1 MTSVFIT
8 IIIQCI
14 LSIFLIYNFKNK
26 EHQLKYLYLYLL
38 VITVDFVHEFL
49 LYQYYSDIT
58 ILSDIP
64 SSFRYIKGPLLFFF
78 ISKKTSK
85 NKIVL
90 HSLPFIFAFT
100 LNICILISIVIDME
114 LSRLYEFYKILFI
127 IYPFYWIAYL
137 IFCIYKINKQGS
149 FSKKINIEYTKYL
162 LYFIFST
169 VTAMMILYYTNTS
182 FTQKH
187 IETIRQIYSSLFLVQ
202 FALIVM
208 IHLKSQQ
215 FVSAENN
222 STKKEKYS
230 STNTTEEEIQKICND
245 IQNGFVVQKLHQN
258 ENLTLGDFSS
268 KINYSRHQV
277 TEAISIGLQT
287 NFYDLVNKYRINT
300 FIEIL
305 KKSPN
310 QNITDVFYES
320 GFKSKATFYKY
331 FKKYQNMSPKA
342 FKDSLTS

>member
-1 MTSVFIT
+1 
-8 IIIQCI
+8 
-14 LSIFLIYNFKNK
+14 
-26 EHQLKYLYLYLL
+26 
-38 VITVDFVHEFL
+38 
-49 LYQYYSDIT
+49 
-58 ILSDIP
+58 
-64 SSFRYIKGPLLFFF
+64 
-78 ISKKTSK
+78 
-85 NKIVL
+85 
-90 HSLPFIFAFT
+90 
-100 LNICILISIVIDME
+100 
-114 LSRLYEFYKILFI
+114 
-127 IYPFYWIAYL
+127 
-137 IFCIYKINKQGS
+137 
-149 FSKKINIEYTKYL
+149 
-162 LYFIFST
+162 
-169 VTAMMILYYTNTS
+169 
-182 FTQKH
+182 
-187 IETIRQIYSSLFLVQ
+187 
-202 FALIVM
+202 M